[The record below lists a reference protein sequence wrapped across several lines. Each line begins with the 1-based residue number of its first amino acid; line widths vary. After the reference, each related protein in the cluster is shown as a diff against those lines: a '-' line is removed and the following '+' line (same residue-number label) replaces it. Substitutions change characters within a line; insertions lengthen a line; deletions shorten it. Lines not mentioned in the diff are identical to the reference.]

1 MQYICRLNKPEG
13 SFEPSPCYGHGM
25 NESLR
30 TSLIGKMEQGI
41 NVFILVDDG
50 VVKDQYGQW
59 LDVLEMSNHFA
70 SKTGKIR
77 IYPLDAYVKGTQ
89 EIKRLLAARP

>member
-1 MQYICRLNKPEG
+1 
-13 SFEPSPCYGHGM
+13 M
-25 NESLR
+25 NENKRAL
-30 TSLIGKMEQGI
+30 LIAKMKSGI
-41 NVFILVDDG
+41 DVFVLVYDG

-59 LDVLEMSNHFA
+59 FDVLEKSNHFA